1 MADWTRSEHS
11 KAMLEATPETILG
24 DFGDTSFTYAGITST
39 FRTQGGKFFVTT
51 DGPDGQLTEYEIR
64 YTFGVDPLQQ
74 YMVAFPGGR
83 YQLLPLAWDT
93 RTEEAGGQRWFHLYP
108 DQSVMHDDPLHW
120 TGPLQTW
127 NYMCADCHST
137 NLKEGFD
144 VESNA
149 YDTTFSDITVSCE
162 SCHGPGSNHIRWAER
177 KPEPDKSDTTM
188 GLVVSLPKSDG
199 YWSFEGQE
207 SGIAKWVGKPRT
219 ARIVDSCAPCHSR
232 RRPTRRD
239 VDLSEPYL
247 DSYQPAL
254 LTEGL
259 YHADGQILEEVY
271 VYASFLQSK
280 MHKAGVVCTDCHN
293 PHTTVLRGRGNEV
306 CNQCHLPS
314 KYDAVEHH
322 HHKPKTEAARCVA
335 CHMIQRTYMVVDPRR
350 DHSFRVP
357 RPDLNVT
364 LGTPDACTD
373 CHQEKGA
380 KWNADWVVKWYGPER
395 KDPEHYA
402 HALTAGRTGEK
413 DVERRLVALI
423 SDKERPAI
431 VRATA
436 LAELQRWMG
445 PHSAKSVA
453 ASLADPDP
461 LVRAA
466 AVRVLEQ
473 LPAEYRA
480 EKVAPL
486 LSDPSRHVRIAAAT
500 TLASVRRTLLDAK
513 TTDALE
519 TALAEAIEAE
529 LANGERPES
538 HVNIS
543 LLYLAQARV
552 DEAEAALRTALRL
565 EPGYVPALV
574 NLADLRRA
582 QGRDEEARV
591 FLEEAVA
598 REPRPAEAVHAL
610 GLLEIRSANRER
622 GVKLLEEAAELLP
635 DNTQF
640 VYVYAIA
647 LHSTGRI
654 GAAIAVLEDAHRREP
669 AQRDVLAALVS
680 FEEERGNQAKA
691 LEWAKVLEEVSPD
704 NLEVAGRVR
713 VLETVQ

>member
-1 MADWTRSEHS
+1 
-11 KAMLEATPETILG
+11 MLEATPETVLG
-24 DFGDTSFTYAGITST
+24 DFDDATYTYAGITSS

-93 RTEEAGGQRWFHLYP
+93 RPAEKEGQRWFHLYP
-108 DQSVMHDDPLHW
+108 DQNVRHEDPLHW
-120 TGPLQTW
+120 TRGLQTW

-137 NLKEGFD
+137 DLKEGFD
-144 VESNA
+144 VASNT
-149 YDTTFSDITVSCE
+149 YDTTFSDINVSCE
-162 SCHGPGSNHIRWAER
+162 ACHGPGSNHIRWAER
-177 KPEPDKSDTTM
+177 KPEPDKSDRTM
-188 GLVVSLPKSDG
+188 GLVLPLPKADG

-207 SGIAKWVGKPRT
+207 SGIAKWVGAPRT
-219 ARIVDSCAPCHSR
+219 ARVVDSCAPCHSR

-239 VDLSEPYL
+239 VDLSEPFL

-280 MHKAGVVCTDCHN
+280 MHGAGVVCTDCHN
-293 PHTTVLRGRGNEV
+293 PHTTSLKGRDNEV
-306 CNQCHLPS
+306 CNQCHLPA
-314 KYDAVEHH
+314 KYDVVEHH
-322 HHKPKTEAARCVA
+322 HHEPKTEAARCVA

-357 RPDLNVT
+357 RPDLNVA

-373 CHQEKGA
+373 CHREKGPQ
-380 KWNADWVVKWYGPER
+380 WNADWVVKWYGPER
-395 KDPEHYA
+395 KDAEHYA
-402 HALTAGRTGEK
+402 YALHAGRTGEK
-413 DVERRLVALI
+413 DVERRLVAI
-423 SDKERPAI
+423 IQDTERPAI

-436 LAELQRWMG
+436 LDELRQWMG
-445 PHSAKSVA
+445 PHSASAVG
-453 ASLADPDP
+453 ASLADPNP
-461 LVRAA
+461 LVRASA
-466 AVRVLEQ
+466 LRALEP
-473 LPAEYRA
+473 LPAEYKA
-480 EKVAPL
+480 EKAAPL

-500 TLASVRRTLLDAK
+500 TLASVRRTLLDAN
-513 TTDALE
+513 TTAALE
-519 TALAEAIEAE
+519 TALDEAIEAE

-552 DEAEAALRTALRL
+552 DEAEASLRTALAI

-574 NLADLRRA
+574 NLADIRRA

-591 FLEEAVA
+591 FLDEAVA

-610 GLLEIRSANRER
+610 GLLEVRAGRRER
-622 GVKLLEEAAELLP
+622 GLKLLEEATRLLP
-635 DNTQF
+635 DNAQF
-640 VYVYAIA
+640 AYVFAIG
-647 LHSTGRI
+647 LHSSGDVQR
-654 GAAIAVLEDAHRREP
+654 AVDVLERTHRKAP
-669 AQRDVLAALVS
+669 AQRDVLAAIIS
-680 FEEERGNQAKA
+680 FEEERGNLGKA
-691 LEWAKVLEEVSPD
+691 LEWARVLQEVSPD
-704 NLEVAGRVR
+704 NLEVAARVKT
-713 VLETVQ
+713 LEAMQ